1 MQTRR
6 IQLVAAC
13 LLGALAFGC
22 SGTPHTRYE
31 EASRPSMVS
40 ERYNDTDLRTVAEAM
55 VNSMIQHPLIR
66 DAAERPIIMVGMV
79 TNRTDQ
85 HIDVKSL
92 TDKIRTALINSGKV
106 RAIDETARPELAA
119 EYEYQS
125 SGYVDPTK
133 KKGPGKQISQD
144 FHLRGDIAS
153 ITDRGPGIQVNFM
166 KFTMQLTDLS
176 TNEIIW
182 TDDKEIKKVTER
194 PGVGW

>member
-1 MQTRR
+1 MSTTLNRV
-6 IQLVAAC
+6 LATTCLLAAC
-13 LLGALAFGC
+13 GC
-22 SGTPHTRYE
+22 SSGASHTRYE
-31 EASRPSMVS
+31 EPSRPSLVS
-40 ERYNDTDLRTVAEAM
+40 ERYNDTDLRTIAEAM
-55 VNSMIQHPLIR
+55 VNSMVQHPVIR
-66 DAAERPIIMVGMV
+66 DAATKPIIMVGMV
-79 TNRTDQ
+79 TNRSDQ
-85 HIDVKSL
+85 HVDVKSL
-92 TDKIRTALINSGKV
+92 TDKIRTALIKTGCV

-125 SGYVDPTK
+125 SGYVDPNQ

-153 ITDRGPGIQVNFM
+153 ITDRGPGVQVNFM

-194 PGVGW
+194 PGTGW